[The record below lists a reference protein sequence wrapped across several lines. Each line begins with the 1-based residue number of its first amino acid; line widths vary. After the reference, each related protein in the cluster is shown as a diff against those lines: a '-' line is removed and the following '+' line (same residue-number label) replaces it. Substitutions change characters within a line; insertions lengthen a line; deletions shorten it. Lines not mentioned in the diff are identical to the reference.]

1 MINVPTWSP
10 ALSVGNA
17 LIDRQHQQ
25 LLSLCA
31 QAVDA
36 FESAAPDKERFHE
49 LLNDV
54 AALAARHFDTEE
66 RTLARHG
73 CPTLATHK
81 AEHEKYL
88 DLLAE
93 ILVKATNQELDR
105 AGLESFLSDWLGH
118 HLHEVDLPERHYLRK
133 D

>member
-1 MINVPTWSP
+1 MITVPTWSP
-10 ALSVGNA
+10 ALSVGNDQ
-17 LIDRQHQQ
+17 IDRQHQQ

-31 QAVDA
+31 QAVKA
-36 FESAAPDKERFHE
+36 FDTEAPGKESFHE

-66 RTLARHG
+66 KVLARHA
-73 CPTLATHK
+73 CPTLAAHK

-88 DLLAE
+88 ELLAE
-93 ILVKATNQELDR
+93 LLVKATNQELDR
-105 AGLESFLSDWLGH
+105 AGLDSFLSDWLGR
-118 HLHEVDLPERHYLRK
+118 HLHEVDLPEKYYMRK